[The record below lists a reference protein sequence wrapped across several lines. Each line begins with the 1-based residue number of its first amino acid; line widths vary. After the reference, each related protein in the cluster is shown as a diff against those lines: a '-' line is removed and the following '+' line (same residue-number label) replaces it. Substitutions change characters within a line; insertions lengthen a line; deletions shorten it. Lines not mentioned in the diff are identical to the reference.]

1 MFRNRTEE
9 YKQFLTVSK
18 YRTKSHQL
26 IKRKFDDEE
35 NFEEAESISE
45 ILHFLNQREIDFK
58 NIRKRSISRFFNFLV
73 DILKEL
79 HREHST
85 ISFGKDYEEEESQIQ
100 IQTKAVQKLFKKI
113 IQSMSYFHGDELFE
127 QTQGSNF

>member
-58 NIRKRSISRFFNFLV
+58 NIRKRSISRFFNL
-73 DILKEL
+73 L